1 MRTNDGLKLTY
12 EHRTKLNNLLF
23 DLISDAL
30 LVYDN
35 QGYIVQA
42 NNAASF
48 LFQYDRSELIGLHS
62 YNLISDPHHYLFDE
76 FNEQVLTGENN
87 KSNIEFIKKDGTLFV
102 MDIKGIPFQLNED
115 KLFLITLRRIP
126 EKKEIFEHTKSSENV
141 KRLLN
146 HNPDVLW
153 TRDQHGNTLFI
164 TDNINDLIGIDS
176 NEFYTDTT
184 RWYKIVHPDDTSKVK
199 DAFENLFLHDKPY
212 DIEYRVRDDNGIWIW
227 INDRSG
233 NLYNENNRLLANG
246 ILSEINNRKKIE
258 MELREAK
265 ELFKTLFNDM
275 ADPVMILDKK
285 GKFIEL
291 TDRVK
296 EYTGFEKNEIL
307 GQNFLKTKLLTPKS
321 KAICIKNLMKR
332 MAGIHVDPYEVEAL
346 TKEGELILFEVNAK
360 RIMYNGEPADLVIFR
375 DISSRVEAEKK
386 LRQSEKTYR
395 NLFQNAQ
402 VGLFRTNLD
411 DGRIIEC
418 NNQFAKMFGFKNRKE
433 FYKKFTIEKFYVHHE
448 DRFDLVDKLK
458 KNGYVDFFEAAFYR
472 KDKSIFWARY
482 SANLDKEM
490 NWIEGVFEDIT
501 ELKKAEDKLKMKHE
515 QLKSEQQQLLS
526 IFDSINHAIYVAD
539 PKTYEIL
546 YTNSQLR
553 SALKKNV
560 TGKKCYEILQD
571 NTQPCDFCTNHI
583 ILKNKGKPYKWE
595 YRNPRTKRDYELI
608 DKIITWP
615 DGRYVRMEMA
625 IDITD
630 RKRTLEEVKSAHQT
644 VSVFNKKLEEKVKEK
659 TERIEKLLKQKDEFI
674 NQLGHDL
681 KNPLSPLVNLLPLVE
696 QHITDEKYKEMI
708 RISRR
713 NVGYMKNLV
722 IKTIEL
728 AKLNSPNTQFLFE
741 PIHLLLLVDDII
753 DSNKYLS
760 SQKKIRIK
768 NSITNSLIISAD
780 KLRMEEL
787 FTNLL
792 NNAIKYS
799 KQNGLVEISSK
810 DEGDQ
815 VLLSITDEGI
825 GMNSEQIIHLFDEFY
840 KADESRHDF
849 ESSGL
854 GLPICKRIVE
864 RHNGQIWAESA
875 GINQGSTIFIRL
887 PKSNSSNELHPSQ
900 SEQLSQHDTIRQK
913 IDSLIQE

>member
-1 MRTNDGLKLTY
+1 MYKTSDLLLSDELKI
-12 EHRTKLNNLLF
+12 K
-23 DLISDAL
+23 
-30 LVYDN
+30 
-35 QGYIVQA
+35 
-42 NNAASF
+42 
-48 LFQYDRSELIGLHS
+48 
-62 YNLISDPHHYLFDE
+62 
-76 FNEQVLTGENN
+76 
-87 KSNIEFIKKDGTLFV
+87 NI
-102 MDIKGIPFQLNED
+102 
-115 KLFLITLRRIP
+115 
-126 EKKEIFEHTKSSENV
+126 
-141 KRLLN
+141 KRFLN
-146 HNPDVLW
+146 HNPDIFW

-164 TDNINDLIGIDS
+164 TDNIKNLVGIDS
-176 NEFYTDTT
+176 KEIYNDTS
-184 RWYKIVHPDDTSKVK
+184 RWYKIVHPNDISKVK
-199 DAFENLFLHDKPY
+199 NAFENLFLHDIPY
-212 DIEYRVRDDNGIWIW
+212 DIEYRVRDENGIWIW

-233 NLYNENNRLLANG
+233 NIYEENNRLLANAV
-246 ILSEINNRKKIE
+246 LNEINNRKKIE

-307 GQNFLKTKLLTPKS
+307 GQNFLRTKLLTPKS
-321 KAICIKNLMKR
+321 KANCIKNLMKR

-346 TKEGELILFEVNAK
+346 TKDGELIPFEVNAK
-360 RIMYNGEPADLVIFR
+360 RIVYNGEPADLVIFR

-386 LRQSEKTYR
+386 LRKSEKTFR

-418 NNQFAKMFGFKNRKE
+418 NNQYAKMFGFKNRKE
-433 FYKKFTIEKFYVHHE
+433 FYKKFTIENFYVNPE
-448 DRFDLVDKLK
+448 DRCDLIDKLK

-482 SANLDKEM
+482 SAKLDEEQK
-490 NWIEGVFEDIT
+490 WIEGVFEDIT
-501 ELKKAEDKLKMKHE
+501 ELKKAEDKLKLKHE

-560 TGKKCYEILQD
+560 TGRKCYEILQD
-571 NTQPCDFCTNHI
+571 KTQPCEFCTNHI

-615 DGRYVRMEMA
+615 DGRNVRMEMA

-630 RKRTLEEVKSAHQT
+630 RKRALEEVRSAHQT
-644 VSVFNKKLEEKVKEK
+644 MSVFNKELEEKVKEK
-659 TERIEKLLKQKDEFI
+659 TERIERLLKQKDEFI

-681 KNPLSPLVNLLPLVE
+681 KNPLGPLVNLLPLIE
-696 QHITDEKYKEMI
+696 NHIADEKYKEMV
-708 RISRR
+708 RISIR

-722 IKTIEL
+722 VKTIEL
-728 AKLNSPNTQFLFE
+728 ARLNSPNTQFIFE
-741 PIHLLLLVDDII
+741 PIHLSLLVDDII
-753 DSNKYLS
+753 EVNKYLS
-760 SQKKIRIK
+760 AQKEVRIK
-768 NSITNSLIISAD
+768 NVITTNLIISAD

-792 NNAIKYS
+792 NNAIKFS
-799 KQNGLVEISSK
+799 NQHGSVEISSK

-825 GMNSEQIIHLFDEFY
+825 GMDDEQIIHLFDEFY

-864 RHNGQIWAESA
+864 RHNGQIWAEST
-875 GINQGSTIFIRL
+875 GINQGSTIYFRL
-887 PKSNSSNELHPSQ
+887 PKKILSNELPLLQTEQCSQ
-900 SEQLSQHDTIRQK
+900 NDVIRQK
-913 IDSLIQE
+913 IDTLIEE

>member
-1 MRTNDGLKLTY
+1 
-12 EHRTKLNNLLF
+12 
-23 DLISDAL
+23 
-30 LVYDN
+30 
-35 QGYIVQA
+35 
-42 NNAASF
+42 
-48 LFQYDRSELIGLHS
+48 
-62 YNLISDPHHYLFDE
+62 
-76 FNEQVLTGENN
+76 
-87 KSNIEFIKKDGTLFV
+87 
-102 MDIKGIPFQLNED
+102 
-115 KLFLITLRRIP
+115 
-126 EKKEIFEHTKSSENV
+126 
-141 KRLLN
+141 
-146 HNPDVLW
+146 
-153 TRDQHGNTLFI
+153 
-164 TDNINDLIGIDS
+164 
-176 NEFYTDTT
+176 
-184 RWYKIVHPDDTSKVK
+184 
-199 DAFENLFLHDKPY
+199 
-212 DIEYRVRDDNGIWIW
+212 
-227 INDRSG
+227 
-233 NLYNENNRLLANG
+233 
-246 ILSEINNRKKIE
+246 
-258 MELREAK
+258 
-265 ELFKTLFNDM
+265 
-275 ADPVMILDKK
+275 
-285 GKFIEL
+285 
-291 TDRVK
+291 
-296 EYTGFEKNEIL
+296 
-307 GQNFLKTKLLTPKS
+307 
-321 KAICIKNLMKR
+321 
-332 MAGIHVDPYEVEAL
+332 
-346 TKEGELILFEVNAK
+346 
-360 RIMYNGEPADLVIFR
+360 
-375 DISSRVEAEKK
+375 
-386 LRQSEKTYR
+386 
-395 NLFQNAQ
+395 
-402 VGLFRTNLD
+402 
-411 DGRIIEC
+411 
-418 NNQFAKMFGFKNRKE
+418 
-433 FYKKFTIEKFYVHHE
+433 
-448 DRFDLVDKLK
+448 
-458 KNGYVDFFEAAFYR
+458 
-472 KDKSIFWARY
+472 
-482 SANLDKEM
+482 
-490 NWIEGVFEDIT
+490 
-501 ELKKAEDKLKMKHE
+501 MKHE

>member
-1 MRTNDGLKLTY
+1 
-12 EHRTKLNNLLF
+12 
-23 DLISDAL
+23 
-30 LVYDN
+30 
-35 QGYIVQA
+35 
-42 NNAASF
+42 
-48 LFQYDRSELIGLHS
+48 
-62 YNLISDPHHYLFDE
+62 
-76 FNEQVLTGENN
+76 
-87 KSNIEFIKKDGTLFV
+87 
-102 MDIKGIPFQLNED
+102 
-115 KLFLITLRRIP
+115 
-126 EKKEIFEHTKSSENV
+126 
-141 KRLLN
+141 
-146 HNPDVLW
+146 
-153 TRDQHGNTLFI
+153 
-164 TDNINDLIGIDS
+164 
-176 NEFYTDTT
+176 
-184 RWYKIVHPDDTSKVK
+184 
-199 DAFENLFLHDKPY
+199 
-212 DIEYRVRDDNGIWIW
+212 
-227 INDRSG
+227 
-233 NLYNENNRLLANG
+233 
-246 ILSEINNRKKIE
+246 
-258 MELREAK
+258 
-265 ELFKTLFNDM
+265 
-275 ADPVMILDKK
+275 
-285 GKFIEL
+285 
-291 TDRVK
+291 
-296 EYTGFEKNEIL
+296 
-307 GQNFLKTKLLTPKS
+307 
-321 KAICIKNLMKR
+321 
-332 MAGIHVDPYEVEAL
+332 
-346 TKEGELILFEVNAK
+346 
-360 RIMYNGEPADLVIFR
+360 
-375 DISSRVEAEKK
+375 
-386 LRQSEKTYR
+386 
-395 NLFQNAQ
+395 
-402 VGLFRTNLD
+402 
-411 DGRIIEC
+411 
-418 NNQFAKMFGFKNRKE
+418 
-433 FYKKFTIEKFYVHHE
+433 
-448 DRFDLVDKLK
+448 
-458 KNGYVDFFEAAFYR
+458 
-472 KDKSIFWARY
+472 
-482 SANLDKEM
+482 M